1 MKSEDVVFPRFRN
14 GKKEV
19 VPIKSISVSY
29 GTAAGQLKA
38 EVKRL
43 GLGDI
48 SLHSGRIGAATA
60 GAQAGMTKEQLKACG
75 GWKSDAVET
84 YIRVKRPG
92 IVFTDKM
99 LDKVL

>member
-1 MKSEDVVFPRFRN
+1 MREMC
-14 GKKEV
+14 
-19 VPIKSISVSY
+19 
-29 GTAAGQLKA
+29 
-38 EVKRL
+38 
-43 GLGDI
+43 
-48 SLHSGRIGAATA
+48 GRIGAATA

-99 LDKVL
+99 LGKVQ